1 MPSLGPVK
9 RSELI
14 RILRQLGFEGPF
26 SGGKHAFMIR
36 GEKTLRIPNPHEGEI
51 PLDLL
56 SRILRQG
63 GISRAEWET
72 AKLGREDGS

>member
-36 GEKTLRIPNPHEGEI
+36 GEKTLRIPNPHEG
-51 PLDLL
+51 
-56 SRILRQG
+56 
-63 GISRAEWET
+63 
-72 AKLGREDGS
+72 